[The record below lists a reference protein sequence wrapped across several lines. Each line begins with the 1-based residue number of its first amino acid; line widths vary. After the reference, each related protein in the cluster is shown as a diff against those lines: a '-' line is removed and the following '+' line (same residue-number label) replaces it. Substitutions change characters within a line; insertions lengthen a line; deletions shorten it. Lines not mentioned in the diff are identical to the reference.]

1 MPKVIQVLSYF
12 FPARYF
18 VTIVKG
24 VFLKGVDF
32 RILWGEMGFLVLYGV
47 ADFWRTVR
55 KMNQK
60 VA

>member
-1 MPKVIQVLSYF
+1 MPKAIQALSYF

-18 VTIVKG
+18 VTIAKG
-24 VFLKGVDF
+24 VFLKGIDF
-32 RILWGEMGFLVLYGV
+32 RILWVQMAFLVLYGALV
-47 ADFWRTVR
+47 FWRTVR